1 MLVPSLFWKKYF
13 AAEINRQTEFLV
25 DGFVEGLTMIVG
37 GMTEV
42 VKSGEQV
49 SEEAINS
56 EMLAATNENI
66 YKFILFFGKKLK
78 VKIHLESQ
86 ETFKT
91 EKGNARNIYMY
102 LKFQKVLSLW
112 VFLR

>member
-1 MLVPSLFWKKYF
+1 MFRWVKYFPYFLVFYSVCMLVPSLFWKKYF
-13 AAEINRQTEFLV
+13 APEINRQTEFLV

-66 YKFILFFGKKLK
+66 YKFILFFRKKK
-78 VKIHLESQ
+78 
-86 ETFKT
+86 
-91 EKGNARNIYMY
+91 
-102 LKFQKVLSLW
+102 
-112 VFLR
+112 